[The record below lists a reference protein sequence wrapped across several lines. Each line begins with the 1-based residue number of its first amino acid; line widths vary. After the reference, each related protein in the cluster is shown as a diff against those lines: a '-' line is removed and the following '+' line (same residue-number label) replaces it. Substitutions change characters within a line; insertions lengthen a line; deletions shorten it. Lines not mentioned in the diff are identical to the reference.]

1 MGLCALRKKAA
12 PDNPLLEDLDKLAE
26 VANGVIADL
35 RRFAGAVKLGA
46 ESPCGLVLP
55 HLYSQA
61 ARIQGLYGIEI
72 SVSVEGQVRL
82 DDRMTAEV
90 LQMVGEGLN
99 NICKHTQAR
108 HGSVRLACRN
118 GRLHVRIENEADGEE
133 SFTRFRPHSIT
144 ERAAALGG
152 RAQVRQCD
160 SGGTAV
166 LVEIPI

>member
-1 MGLCALRKKAA
+1 
-12 PDNPLLEDLDKLAE
+12 
-26 VANGVIADL
+26 
-35 RRFAGAVKLGA
+35 
-46 ESPCGLVLP
+46 VLP

-108 HGSVRLACRN
+108 RGSVRIGCRN
-118 GRLHVRIENEADGEE
+118 GRLHLHIENEGCEE
-133 SFTRFRPHSIT
+133 NFTKFRPRSLSD
-144 ERAAALGG
+144 RAAALGG
-152 RAQVRQCD
+152 RAQVSQCI
-160 SGGTAV
+160 GGNTEV
-166 LVEIPI
+166 LIEIPI